1 MNHLRTR
8 FSRWMQYRENLRE
21 LSCCTDRDLSDL
33 GISRDDIRR
42 VAQEAAFV

>member
-1 MNHLRTR
+1 
-8 FSRWMQYRENLRE
+8 MQYRENLRE